1 MHLTI
6 LFDHDAV
13 DGSTAARF
21 TDVLV
26 GNIESA
32 IEL

>member
-21 TDVLV
+21 TDALAR
-26 GNIESA
+26 NIENA
-32 IEL
+32 TEL